1 MSYFNNHN
9 HTDMSNAL
17 LGFPDVICKISDLI
31 QRAYDVGL
39 DGLSISEHEG
49 LSSHIEALNYYN
61 KMNKERPFTLGL
73 ANEIYLLTE
82 DEDNLNRDTP
92 NSIPY
97 YHFIL
102 TALDTE
108 GHHQLRLLSTRAWQ
122 RAWKQGK
129 MFRRPTYYSDLEE
142 IIKPNQGHVIAS
154 TACLGSRIDK
164 LLLDNEIDK
173 VDLEVEK
180 LLDIFGDGNFY
191 IECQPASGKNTP
203 QSQVNN
209 LLWQTAE
216 YHNLKIIPTTDSH
229 YLRKEDA
236 FIHKVYLQSQEG
248 DREVDDFY
256 ATAYL
261 MGEAELREHLL
272 IDFNDTQINQMFEWS
287 CELGQRIK
295 EYNILHDPIIPQIPV
310 DKIPDF
316 HIGHIFR
323 NYYDKYPYFAWY
335 SNREEIHEQ
344 YFFSQVELGLQVKIV
359 NKGKPLEQY
368 IARLDEEWKELKII
382 SEQLNTS
389 MASYYSTM
397 SEIIE
402 LIWQAGSLSMPAR
415 GSAAGFLTCY
425 LLDVTQIDPVPLGDY
440 MPSWRHLNHE
450 RGVELADIDNDSE
463 ASKKKAIVNKMKDY
477 FGEDKVLNVATF
489 ATISS
494 KTALDR
500 ACRGLGISTDTA
512 GFLKSLIPV
521 NRGKVAKLKD
531 CIYGNPEKSV
541 KPVYEL
547 VNELKKY
554 PGLAEAALGME
565 GLKTNRGLH
574 AAGVTICNSPYT
586 DYVSAMRS
594 PDGTLST
601 SYNLWDAEAA
611 SLVKMDML
619 TVEAAD
625 KIHKTMDYL
634 LKYGKIKWQGSLKE
648 TYNKYLHPD
657 VLEYNDPKMWEIL
670 PTIYSVFQFDTPISS
685 KALTATQPHSVMD
698 LSAANSLLRLQ
709 PDNADE
715 TPIDRYIRY
724 KQNHQTWIDDTVA
737 YGLNNDERAILWKY
751 LSDAYGLADSQ
762 EKIMRLS
769 MDEHTAGYT
778 LKEANKLRKSIAEIL
793 AC

>member
-82 DEDNLNRDTP
+82 DEDNLNREIP
-92 NSIPY
+92 NSVPY

-108 GHHQLRLLSTRAWQ
+108 GHHQLRLLSTRAWS
-122 RAWKQGK
+122 RAWRQGR

-142 IIKPNQGHVIAS
+142 IIKPNQGHIIAS

-164 LLLDNEIDK
+164 FLLQEYNDGHGMKQAFDEVMRLQSIFGHGNLY
-173 VDLEVEK
+173 LEV
-180 LLDIFGDGNFY
+180 
-191 IECQPASGKNTP
+191 QPAKDANSDQSHVNTLMWELHKKTDIP
-203 QSQVNN
+203 
-209 LLWQTAE
+209 
-216 YHNLKIIPTTDSH
+216 IIPTTDSH

-261 MGEAELREHLL
+261 MGEDELSEYLS
-272 IDFNDTQINQMFEWS
+272 IDFNDAQIIQMFEWS

-323 NYYDKYPYFAWY
+323 DYYDKYPYFAWY

-402 LIWQAGSLSMPAR
+402 LIWQADSLSMPAR

-450 RGVELADIDNDSE
+450 RGVEL
-463 ASKKKAIVNKMKDY
+463 
-477 FGEDKVLNVATF
+477 
-489 ATISS
+489 
-494 KTALDR
+494 
-500 ACRGLGISTDTA
+500 
-512 GFLKSLIPV
+512 
-521 NRGKVAKLKD
+521 
-531 CIYGNPEKSV
+531 
-541 KPVYEL
+541 
-547 VNELKKY
+547 
-554 PGLAEAALGME
+554 
-565 GLKTNRGLH
+565 
-574 AAGVTICNSPYT
+574 
-586 DYVSAMRS
+586 
-594 PDGTLST
+594 PD
-601 SYNLWDAEAA
+601 
-611 SLVKMDML
+611 
-619 TVEAAD
+619 
-625 KIHKTMDYL
+625 
-634 LKYGKIKWQGSLKE
+634 
-648 TYNKYLHPD
+648 
-657 VLEYNDPKMWEIL
+657 
-670 PTIYSVFQFDTPISS
+670 
-685 KALTATQPHSVMD
+685 
-698 LSAANSLLRLQ
+698 
-709 PDNADE
+709 
-715 TPIDRYIRY
+715 
-724 KQNHQTWIDDTVA
+724 
-737 YGLNNDERAILWKY
+737 
-751 LSDAYGLADSQ
+751 
-762 EKIMRLS
+762 
-769 MDEHTAGYT
+769 
-778 LKEANKLRKSIAEIL
+778 
-793 AC
+793 